1 MATGGVS
8 AANKLGESGKI
19 SRDMSR
25 AGSVLSARGAQA
37 GMAASRRGSARHG
50 GVSDKDS
57 VDGTVRAVD
66 AVVVETKNLLY
77 ATGEETIEQVVAGGF
92 TKPVVALCVDAEVMG
107 LYNAGA
113 TAVLVK
119 VRALSLPYLAPIS
132 SSLLVVKV
140 RVVPRAFVCAPRV
153 TSRTTSRLY
162 FTAV

>member
-1 MATGGVS
+1 
-8 AANKLGESGKI
+8 
-19 SRDMSR
+19 
-25 AGSVLSARGAQA
+25 
-37 GMAASRRGSARHG
+37 MAASRRGSARHG

-107 LYNAGA
+107 LYKAGA

-132 SSLLVVKV
+132 SL
-140 RVVPRAFVCAPRV
+140 
-153 TSRTTSRLY
+153 SRPYLILIARRQGACCPS
-162 FTAV
+162 

>member
-1 MATGGVS
+1 MATGGVI
-8 AANKLGESGKI
+8 AASKFGESGKV
-19 SRDMSR
+19 SRNVSR

-37 GMAASRRGSARHG
+37 GMAAERRGSARHG

-107 LYNAGA
+107 LYKAGA

-132 SSLLVVKV
+132 SL
-140 RVVPRAFVCAPRV
+140 
-153 TSRTTSRLY
+153 SRPYLILIACRQGARCPS
-162 FTAV
+162 